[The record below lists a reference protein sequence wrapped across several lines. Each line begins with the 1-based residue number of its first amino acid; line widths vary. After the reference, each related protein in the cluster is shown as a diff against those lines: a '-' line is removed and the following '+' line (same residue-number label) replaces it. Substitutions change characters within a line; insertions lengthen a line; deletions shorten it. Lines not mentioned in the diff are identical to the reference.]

1 LVLTE
6 QREPK
11 RLDFRI
17 QFESEGGWC
26 GGRTRCF
33 IDSEIRSHAYTNIWG
48 NIQAFETGSGFK
60 TSELL
65 SHYILCLYKGIDGLV
80 SIGYFPIVPT
90 NTFEMLLAVSVQ
102 YLAIWVSAYI
112 LGSLFHYLLVSQK
125 DALKESQ
132 YKKMEDL
139 NSFMDERRIP
149 FVTRK
154 RLVEYFEFQY
164 KKAVQRRSSAA
175 LKLPRSLEVKVANA
189 RFRPTLQKC
198 CNKGLGRERGPFFC
212 CSPQFLNAMV
222 TKLRPVFL
230 MPGDQFIRS
239 SDMVLELCFVS
250 SGYAEVMEGETVK
263 RIIRSDVD
271 APSIVGEISF
281 FLGVQQQH
289 SVRAPLSSDI
299 ELLVL
304 NKQASEELFRDY
316 PEQHERINT
325 NLLTKFNMDA
335 KGDDLEN
342 ETAEDE
348 DDPDAQAMRQIIK
361 DTVKRRHDEAFQAL
375 AWAVTSGDLEEVRR
389 MLRNGVGINACNYDG
404 KTVLHMAAG
413 TLICAH
419 AYTYT

>member
-1 LVLTE
+1 MVL
-6 QREPK
+6 
-11 RLDFRI
+11 
-17 QFESEGGWC
+17 SVW
-26 GGRTRCF
+26 
-33 IDSEIRSHAYTNIWG
+33 
-48 NIQAFETGSGFK
+48 
-60 TSELL
+60 
-65 SHYILCLYKGIDGLV
+65 
-80 SIGYFPIVPT
+80 
-90 NTFEMLLAVSVQ
+90 VQ

-132 YKKMEDL
+132 HKKMEDL
-139 NSFMDERRIP
+139 NSFMEERRIP
-149 FVTRK
+149 VVTRK

-263 RIIRSDVD
+263 RIIRSDID

-304 NKQASEELFRDY
+304 NKEASEELFRDY
-316 PEQHERINT
+316 PEQQELINT

-348 DDPDAQAMRQIIK
+348 DDPDAQVMRQIIK

-389 MLRNGVGINACNYDG
+389 MLRKGVGINACNYDG

-413 TLICAH
+413 TLMSTH
-419 AYTYT
+419 AYTYTRILKTIPRENLRF